1 MRATFAYT
9 AARILMFVAV
19 LGVLYL
25 VGLTGLPLLAL
36 AVLISGLLSFVV
48 LSRYRDAMAGSIS
61 SRLSSFRER
70 LDEGTRAE
78 DDD

>member
-1 MRATFAYT
+1 
-9 AARILMFVAV
+9 VAV
-19 LGVLYL
+19 VGVLYL

-61 SRLSSFRER
+61 SRIGNLRER

>member
-9 AARILMFVAV
+9 TARILLFVAV

-36 AVLISGLLSFVV
+36 AVLISGVLSFVV

-61 SRLSSFRER
+61 SRIGNFRER
-70 LDEGTRAE
+70 LDEGTQAE